1 MVSWRDQPTRYDIE
15 ALQANIER
23 VGLVIK
29 VRWALVAALATYS
42 VLGAWAYTLE
52 TPLDQLVG
60 NMLIPAFAMVFV
72 LGYNT
77 FYMLTY
83 RRLGNIAILNHA
95 QLLFDALVVTVLVYY
110 SGGAHSWFWAM
121 YSLFVLEAAFILPR
135 RWHAWAIAGFCLLA
149 NGLVVW
155 GEFFGV
161 LPHVP
166 IPFVAEALHE
176 NFTYVS
182 VRYLWQVTV
191 LAGAASVGTM
201 MTSAL
206 RRREEVLAQSSIIDE
221 KTGLYDRAYFNRAL
235 GSELQRAEHD
245 GRGVVVML
253 VDIDHFGRFNETF
266 GIEHGDRVLRAVAEA
281 MRDVLREC
289 GDAVA
294 SDANL
299 LARFGGE
306 EFVVVLSRDT
316 TFGPLTLET
325 ALQIAEVLR
334 ASVESVHI
342 ADAGV
347 TASIGVARSPEH
359 GTTADDLLT
368 AADAALHDA
377 FVAGGNRVCSSES

>member
-1 MVSWRDQPTRYDIE
+1 
-15 ALQANIER
+15 
-23 VGLVIK
+23 
-29 VRWALVAALATYS
+29 
-42 VLGAWAYTLE
+42 
-52 TPLDQLVG
+52 
-60 NMLIPAFAMVFV
+60 
-72 LGYNT
+72 
-77 FYMLTY
+77 
-83 RRLGNIAILNHA
+83 
-95 QLLFDALVVTVLVYY
+95 VVTVLVYY

-155 GEFFGV
+155 GEFFGI

-166 IPFVAEALHE
+166 IPFVAEALRE
-176 NFTYVS
+176 NFTYVA
-182 VRYLWQVTV
+182 VRYLWQITV

-281 MRDVLREC
+281 MREMLREC

-306 EFVVVLSRDT
+306 EFAVVLSRDT
-316 TFGPLTLET
+316 TCGPPTLES
-325 ALQIAEVLR
+325 ALLIAEALR
-334 ASVESVHI
+334 ASVEFVHI